1 MVAIASALWAVIT
14 NPVVVFILLTIGLWA
29 LAAAVLIPGTG
40 IPEGTAVIA
49 LALGALG
56 LFQLPVNFSGLA
68 LMALAILL
76 IVLEF
81 QQSAHGALL
90 VAGSISYAIG
100 ALLLFRVPEGQSALL
115 SWVVVVGIT
124 GVQMV
129 AFGFII
135 WRGLAAQRLPVLQD
149 LSRLVGQQGV
159 AQTGINGAGTV
170 QVGGE
175 LWSAKSD
182 APITAG
188 SSITVVGREGL
199 WLKVASLPPA
209 ADKHP

>member
-1 MVAIASALWAVIT
+1 MVAIASALWAFIT
-14 NPVVVFILLTIGLWA
+14 NPTVVFLLLTIGLWA
-29 LAAAVLIPGTG
+29 LAAAMMIPGTG
-40 IPEGTAVIA
+40 IPEGVAVVA

-56 LFQLPVNFSGLA
+56 LIQLPVNFSGLA
-68 LMALAILL
+68 LMALAVFLV
-76 IVLEF
+76 VLEF

-90 VAGSISYAIG
+90 VAGSISYAVG
-100 ALLLFRVPEGQSALL
+100 ALLLFRVPEGPAALL

-124 GVQMV
+124 ALQMA
-129 AFGFII
+129 AFGFLI

-149 LSRLVGQQGV
+149 LSRLVGQRGV

-170 QVGGE
+170 QVSGE

-182 APITAG
+182 TPITAG

-199 WLKVASLPPA
+199 WLKVASAPPA
-209 ADKHP
+209 ADKHS